1 MRITLLN
8 RLFLNYKGLELIV
21 TMEIYLNL
29 RKIRAIFTILILG
42 NLLPF
47 LLDDIVHCC
56 YASPLEKA
64 ITFIEENQNEDGGWG
79 YWPGRESYTE
89 PTGLCLLALKSAGSN
104 NGIKKGLEYL
114 KRCQLDSGGVGINE
128 EDKEGNWMSYAALLA
143 FHAFRASK
151 EEERLK
157 KWILSFY
164 DGYNNISPDIVES
177 MYQEF
182 RFDMTIDGWPWF
194 GHTNSWI
201 EPTSLFIIAL
211 TYSGV
216 ESQNQRISSGL
227 KLLLDRTNQNGGWNY
242 GNPFVKNA
250 YLDAYPLPTSIALL
264 AMGMA
269 GYTEEEPVVERAVK
283 FMDQCIRKEMSI
295 ASLAWTLLGFN
306 TYSTTREKA
315 DNMVLLLTKHQLSDG
330 SFRNNMFETALSYLA
345 LSGFNFN
352 NGGFD
357 ALGSTKLSLR
367 TK

>member
-1 MRITLLN
+1 M
-8 RLFLNYKGLELIV
+8 GV
-21 TMEIYLNL
+21 YLNL
-29 RKIRAIFTILILG
+29 RKIGVIFSILIIESAV
-42 NLLPF
+42 PF
-47 LLDDIVHCC
+47 SFNSMVPHS

-79 YWPGRESYTE
+79 YWPGHESYTE
-89 PTGLCLLALKSAGSN
+89 PTGLCLLALKCSGSK
-104 NGIKKGLEYL
+104 NGFKNGLAYL

-143 FHAFRASK
+143 FHALGASK

-194 GHTNSWI
+194 GNTNSWI

-216 ESQNQRISSGL
+216 EPQNQRISSGL
-227 KLLLDRTNQNGGWNY
+227 KLLLDRTNKGGGWNY

-264 AMGMA
+264 AMGVTV
-269 GYTEEEPVVERAVK
+269 YTEEEPVVERAVK
-283 FMDQCIRKEMSI
+283 FMDQCIGKEMSI
-295 ASLAWTLLGFN
+295 ASLAWTLLAFN
-306 TYSTTREKA
+306 SYSTTREKTY
-315 DNMVLLLTKHQLSDG
+315 NILFIINKLQLSDG
-330 SFRNNMFETALSYLA
+330 SFRMNLFETALAYLA
-345 LSGFNFN
+345 LSGFEFN

-357 ALGSTKLSLR
+357 ALDSTKLSLR